1 MVFYICL
8 QNIKIE
14 GIIMIMCG
22 NNGMWLFI
30 NFYCR
35 CMYEYQLQLFIDFN
49 FGNVRFLYK
58 MFYENINVIFVVL
71 VNCGLFLKIK

>member
-35 CMYEYQLQLFIDFN
+35 CMYEYQ
-49 FGNVRFLYK
+49 
-58 MFYENINVIFVVL
+58 
-71 VNCGLFLKIK
+71 